1 MALAA
6 AALALLFD
14 GWEVAAMAG
23 GALLGWALYRK
34 RDDGDSRGIQ
44 PPPRLHSAVGPFAT
58 GTLAVGGALLGKLFF
73 LMLWTGSVLFGGGY
87 MLVALLQPR
96 VVDQH
101 GWLTSAQ
108 FLDGIA
114 ITQAVPGPIVTL
126 VTFVG
131 FAVDGVTGAAVATAA
146 IYIPSFAAVFA
157 VAPLLGRLR
166 RTDAV
171 NAALKGVN
179 AVVVGAIIGVALALA
194 RSAATD
200 ILTLLVL
207 VAALTAILR
216 FNISAIWL
224 VVCGLLLGLLRHLLI
239 TVT

>member
-1 MALAA
+1 
-6 AALALLFD
+6 
-14 GWEVAAMAG
+14 
-23 GALLGWALYRK
+23 
-34 RDDGDSRGIQ
+34 
-44 PPPRLHSAVGPFAT
+44 
-58 GTLAVGGALLGKLFF
+58 
-73 LMLWTGSVLFGGGY
+73 MLWTGSVLFGGGY

-131 FAVDGVTGAAVATAA
+131 FAVAGVTGSAVATAA